1 MKAEI
6 ISFTDHGAIL
16 AQRLT
21 EELPQQGICCEAWIK
36 KKDAVPFENVQV
48 LTISL
53 KEWTRE
59 QFANAD
65 VLIFIGAAGITVRS
79 IAPFIQSKKTD
90 PAVLVADEQ
99 GKHVISLLSG
109 HIGGANAMTHLVA
122 EILNAEPVITTA
134 TDLQGKFAVDAFAA
148 RRGMYLDSMPYAK
161 EIAAELVA
169 GRRVGMRSAWP
180 VFGSVPDELD
190 GEGIPP
196 VGFAIDIRD
205 VRPFVHTLHLVPKIV
220 VLGIGCKKGTD
231 EFHLKKTVMQVLKDY
246 HVYPE
251 SICRITSIDLKKE
264 EKGLLALTEC
274 LGVPF
279 DTYTSRELEQV
290 ESAGGFSESDFV
302 RSVTGIGNVCE
313 RAALKGAGVKRLLIP
328 KTAREGVTVA
338 AAVMDYTVCMED

>member
-6 ISFTDHGAIL
+6 ISFTGHGAIL

-21 EELPQQGICCEAWIK
+21 KELSQHGLCCEAWIK
-36 KKDAVPFENVQV
+36 KKNAVPFENVRI

-65 VLIFIGAAGITVRS
+65 VLIFIGAVGIAVRS
-79 IAPFIQSKKTD
+79 IASFVQSKKTD

-109 HIGGANAMTHLVA
+109 HIGGANALTRLVA
-122 EILNAEPVITTA
+122 EVLDAEPIITTA

-148 RRGMYLDSMPYAK
+148 RREMYLDSMPYAK

-169 GRRVGMRSAWP
+169 GRRVGMRSVWP
-180 VFGSVPDELD
+180 VFGTVPDELD
-190 GEGIPP
+190 RKGTHS
-196 VGFAIDIRD
+196 VGFAIDVRD
-205 VRPFVHTLHLVPKIV
+205 VRPFAHTLHLVPRIT
-220 VLGIGCKKGTD
+220 VLGIGCKKDTD
-231 EFHLKKTVMQVLKDY
+231 ETHLKKTVMQVLKDY

-251 SICRITSIDLKKE
+251 SVCRITSIDLKKE
-264 EKGLLALTEC
+264 EKGLFALAEC

-279 DTYTSRELEQV
+279 DIYTSGELAQV
-290 ESAGGFSESDFV
+290 ESEDGFSESDFV
-302 RSVTGIGNVCE
+302 KTVTGIGNVCE